1 MFVLNEQHVMGIC
14 DLLIERNYDL
24 NIWAYARIDTVK
36 DRYLEKLKRA
46 GFNWLALG
54 IESGSKFV
62 RDGVEKG
69 SFNEKDILQ
78 TTNRIKEHGIYII
91 ANYIFGLP
99 DDTRE
104 RMQETLNLASKSMRN
119 GLTFIAPWH
128 IQALHFI
135 VKAKNRVFP
144 FPTIKMAPVG

>member
-69 SFNEKDILQ
+69 SFDEKDILQ

-91 ANYIFGLP
+91 ANYILKK
-99 DDTRE
+99 T
-104 RMQETLNLASKSMRN
+104 
-119 GLTFIAPWH
+119 
-128 IQALHFI
+128 
-135 VKAKNRVFP
+135 
-144 FPTIKMAPVG
+144 

>member
-69 SFNEKDILQ
+69 SFDEKDILQ

-104 RMQETLNLASKSMRN
+104 RMQETLNLAIEINANCGRDNNSYLGDPKL
-119 GLTFIAPWH
+119 GLEF
-128 IQALHFI
+128 LH
-135 VKAKNRVFP
+135 RDQ
-144 FPTIKMAPVG
+144 